1 LRALVGS
8 CCLLPLNG
16 FNMQLITEKNWK
28 QILLLLAAGV
38 LSGLIGAYIFSYSV
52 SWYINSNNLLST
64 QFTEK
69 YGASDRVVIQDAK
82 NVVVEQ
88 DASVAEAVKSGSAYL
103 VGFYKKTNNDAYDL
117 SQTVGQGVI
126 LSADG
131 WLLADN
137 NKIVEPAEWRTL
149 VAINSEGKV
158 FQLDQAYKDKTSGY
172 WLIKMVDARSLPVV
186 SFASARV
193 LEPGQIVVVVGW
205 QKNPVISY
213 YRGGEYKQIVRSSD
227 LPARQLLLSN
237 NVAGLFL
244 VLNMAK
250 QVVGVV
256 DDKGIQ
262 SLDYYLPLID
272 NLSLDKANRAVLG
285 VYYKDL
291 SNIVTNKAPMIGV
304 QLVKSDGNAAVQKGS
319 VADRAGLKEGDII
332 LSVDN
337 VELNADNDLAELISI
352 YKPKSKLYLKIKRD
366 QTEKVVEIKLD

>member
-1 LRALVGS
+1 
-8 CCLLPLNG
+8 
-16 FNMQLITEKNWK
+16 
-28 QILLLLAAGV
+28 
-38 LSGLIGAYIFSYSV
+38 
-52 SWYINSNNLLST
+52 
-64 QFTEK
+64 
-69 YGASDRVVIQDAK
+69 
-82 NVVVEQ
+82 
-88 DASVAEAVKSGSAYL
+88 
-103 VGFYKKTNNDAYDL
+103 
-117 SQTVGQGVI
+117 
-126 LSADG
+126 
-131 WLLADN
+131 
-137 NKIVEPAEWRTL
+137 
-149 VAINSEGKV
+149 
-158 FQLDQAYKDKTSGY
+158 
-172 WLIKMVDARSLPVV
+172 
-186 SFASARV
+186 
-193 LEPGQIVVVVGW
+193 
-205 QKNPVISY
+205 
-213 YRGGEYKQIVRSSD
+213 
-227 LPARQLLLSN
+227 
-237 NVAGLFL
+237 
-244 VLNMAK
+244 MAK